1 MIFLKQIYVCWKK
14 SSTLIDADCV
24 DPRDEN
30 TVIAYVSEI
39 QKNYN
44 PQTSCTIN
52 LLTACPLDF
61 FSL

>member
-1 MIFLKQIYVCWKK
+1 MIFFKQIYVCWKK

-39 QKNYN
+39 QENYN
-44 PQTSCTIN
+44 EKNPM
-52 LLTACPLDF
+52 DKR
-61 FSL
+61 